1 MVCFYLSFFI
11 TCWYQLSKA
20 LHVWAFQG
28 IDNENNLSEIVSEFT
43 LHAEPSRWWNAIF
56 VVVQHN
62 CFSLL
67 NYLFLLKAIL
77 GVK

>member
-28 IDNENNLSEIVSEFT
+28 IYNENNLSEIISEFT
-43 LHAEPSRWWNAIF
+43 LHVEPSRWWNAIF

-62 CFSLL
+62 C
-67 NYLFLLKAIL
+67 LFTELSVSA
-77 GVK
+77 